1 MSPHN
6 SRTILGIL
14 FALAFMASTLA
25 GSALAQTES
34 TLYNFTGGS
43 DGGTLYGGRLI
54 FDPSGNLYGI
64 AIFGGINKNG
74 VVYELSPA
82 AGGGWTQ
89 TVLYSFLGGS
99 DGSNPEGALVFD
111 SLGNLYSGTYAGG
124 THGLGTIFELSPV
137 SGGGWAEKILYNFAG
152 GTDGANSNGSL
163 VFDAAGSLY
172 GTTILGGINTM
183 GTVFQLSP
191 ATGGTWTET
200 VLFTCSQAVGGL
212 PHGDVVFDSK
222 GNFYTALTN
231 FGPFNAGAILRLKL
245 VDGRWRTGLIYSF
258 KDYANGE
265 FPFGD
270 LAITPQG
277 RLYGAVASG
286 GSHDLGAIFALEPQ
300 AGSSVWKETIVHSFG
315 GKGDGVFGGNSLSVV
330 LDAAGNLYGVTD
342 AGGTTRY
349 GVAYKLTPGDT
360 GVMKETILYT
370 FNETIGDPI
379 ADPVLDSFGN
389 LYGPANLGTG
399 SAGDVYEIIP

>member
-1 MSPHN
+1 MSRLNP
-6 SRTILGIL
+6 RTILSVF
-14 FALAFMASTLA
+14 FALAFITFTLA
-25 GSALAQTES
+25 GSAFGQTES
-34 TLYNFTGGS
+34 TIYNFTGGS
-43 DGGTLYGGRLI
+43 DGGTPYGGRLI

-64 AIFGGINKNG
+64 AIFGGINNNG

-111 SLGNLYSGTYAGG
+111 SLGNLYGGTYAGG

-137 SGGGWAEKILYNFAG
+137 SGGGWTEKVLYNFAG
-152 GTDGANSNGSL
+152 GADGANSNGSL
-163 VFDAAGSLY
+163 IFDATGSLY
-172 GTTILGGINTM
+172 GTTVLGGINGI

-191 ATGGTWTET
+191 ATGGAWTEA
-200 VLFTCSQAVGGL
+200 VLFTCSQAVGGE
-212 PHGDVVFDSK
+212 PHGNVVFDSR
-222 GNFYTALTN
+222 GNFYTALVN
-231 FGPFNAGAILRLKL
+231 DGPFNAGAILRLKF
-245 VDGRWRTGLIYSF
+245 VDGTWRMGLIYSF
-258 KDYANGE
+258 KDDVNGG
-265 FPFGD
+265 FPLGD

-277 RLYGAVASG
+277 RLYGATETG
-286 GSHDLGAIFALEPQ
+286 GSHDLGAIFALERP

-315 GKGDGVFGGNSLSVV
+315 GKGDGRFGGASLSVV

-349 GVAYKLTPGDT
+349 GVAYKLTAGDA
-360 GVMKETILYT
+360 GVMKETILCT
-370 FNETIGDPI
+370 FNKTIGQPT

-389 LYGPANLGTG
+389 LYGPASLGTD
-399 SAGDVYEIIP
+399 SAGDVYEIIQ

>member
-1 MSPHN
+1 MQRNPSIFL
-6 SRTILGIL
+6 SAFLV
-14 FALAFMASTLA
+14 FALAVTIPALNV
-25 GSALAQTES
+25 SAFSQTEN

-43 DGGTLYGGRLI
+43 DGGTPYGGRLI

-64 AIFGGINKNG
+64 AIFGGINDNG
-74 VVYELSPA
+74 VIYELSPA

-111 SLGNLYSGTYAGG
+111 SLGNLYGGTYAGG
-124 THGLGTIFELSPV
+124 THGQGTIFELSPV
-137 SGGGWAEKILYNFAG
+137 SGGGWTEKILYNFAG

-163 VFDAAGSLY
+163 TFGPDGSLY
-172 GTTILGGINTM
+172 GTTVLGGINGM

-200 VLFTCSQAVGGL
+200 VLFTCSQAVGGE

-222 GNFYTALTN
+222 GNFYTALIN
-231 FGPFNAGAILRLKL
+231 DGPFNAGAILRLKL
-245 VDGRWRTGLIYSF
+245 VDGTWRTGLIYSF
-258 KDYANGE
+258 KDDANGG
-265 FPFGD
+265 FPLGD

-277 RLYGAVASG
+277 RLYGAVETG

-300 AGSSVWKETIVHSFG
+300 AGGSVWKETIVHSFG
-315 GKGDGVFGGNSLSVV
+315 GKGDGRYSAASLSVV
-330 LDAAGNLYGVTD
+330 LDAAGDLYGVTD

-349 GVAYKLTPGDT
+349 GVAYKLTPDT

-370 FNETIGDPI
+370 FNKTIGQPI

-389 LYGPANLGTG
+389 LYGPASLGTDG
-399 SAGDVYEIIP
+399 FGDVYEIIQ